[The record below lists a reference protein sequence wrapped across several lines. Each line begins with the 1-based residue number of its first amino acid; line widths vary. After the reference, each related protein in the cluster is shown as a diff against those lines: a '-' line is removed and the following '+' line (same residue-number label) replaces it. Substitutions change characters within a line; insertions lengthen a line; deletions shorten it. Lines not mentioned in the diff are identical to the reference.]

1 MFRANDQI
9 SLQILD
15 CCQWVEDYD
24 DLSCLGLAAGEGP
37 LGQDT
42 EDVTDIALSCH
53 HQVPWWIMWIFMVT
67 RQWQWVYNSVQCPV
81 MTCVHNCT
89 LRRLE
94 ESAAGQDQ
102 NTGEGRHYQWPGHT
116 PSSLRQIRSY
126 DWLTV
131 DGVRTEEASSVGRTK
146 QFVCSILHILQ

>member
-53 HQVPWWIMWIFMVT
+53 HQVHWWIMWIFMVT
-67 RQWQWVYNSVQCPV
+67 RQWQCIIVSSVQLWRV
-81 MTCVHNCT
+81 CT

-102 NTGEGRHYQWPGHT
+102 NTGGQRHYQWPGHT

-146 QFVCSILHILQ
+146 QFVCSIPYSTSCNK

>member
-1 MFRANDQI
+1 MFRANDPI

-53 HQVPWWIMWIFMVT
+53 HQVHWWIMWIFMVT
-67 RQWQWVYNSVQCPV
+67 RQWQ
-81 MTCVHNCT
+81 CVIVSSAQLWRVCT

-102 NTGEGRHYQWPGHT
+102 NTGEGRHYQWLGHT

-146 QFVCSILHILQ
+146 QFVCSILYSTSCNK